1 MKEKIIA
8 FCLLFL
14 VICFVLIN
22 TLVLDRQIKALYDDT
37 AKIEIGDSDIQEVER
52 SALELYEE
60 FKKREKFISLTVNHE
75 DLTRIEES
83 FSEIIGYL
91 SVGNA
96 DDAMVIKNRLLDS
109 LEHLRRLSGFNID
122 SII

>member
-8 FCLLFL
+8 TCLFFF
-14 VICFVLIN
+14 VICFVIIN
-22 TLVLDRQIKALYDDT
+22 TIILNKQIGNLYEATEKMEISDSN
-37 AKIEIGDSDIQEVER
+37 IEDSEK
-52 SALELYEE
+52 SARALYEE
-60 FKKREKFISLTVNHE
+60 FKKRETFISLTVNHE
-75 DLTRIEES
+75 DLTSIEES

-91 SVGNA
+91 SVNDTDGA
-96 DDAMVIKNRLLDS
+96 RVVKNRLLDS

>member
-8 FCLLFL
+8 FGLFFL
-14 VICFVLIN
+14 VICFVFIN
-22 TLVLDRQIKALYDDT
+22 TLLLGRQIDGLYDGA
-37 AKIEIGDSDIQEVER
+37 AKIEISDSDIPAAER
-52 SALELYEE
+52 SARELYEE

-91 SVGNA
+91 SVGDA
-96 DDAMVIKNRLLDS
+96 DGAKVIKNRLLDS
-109 LEHLRRLSGFNID
+109 LRRRSRCIAFQ
-122 SII
+122 SF

>member
-1 MKEKIIA
+1 M
-8 FCLLFL
+8 
-14 VICFVLIN
+14 
-22 TLVLDRQIKALYDDT
+22 DRQIKGLYDDT
-37 AKIEIGDSDIQEVER
+37 AKIEIGDSDIQAVER
-52 SALELYEE
+52 SVRALYDE
-60 FKKREKFISLTVNHE
+60 FKKKETFISLTVNHE